1 MKKRMKTGLF
11 SIVSKIRLL
20 CVLLKVC
27 WLVSA
32 RSTAC
37 ALWGHGA
44 VNLVALGRRSA
55 ARVQLLEQEENP
67 SAQGFSLSESPV
79 FGQW

>member
-1 MKKRMKTGLF
+1 MKTGLF
-11 SIVSKIRLL
+11 STVSKIQLL

-32 RSTAC
+32 RSAAC
-37 ALWGHGA
+37 ALWGHRA
-44 VNLVALGRRSA
+44 LHLAALGQHSA
-55 ARVQLLEQEENP
+55 ARVQLLEQEANP

-79 FGQW
+79 LGQW